1 MSIKQPYSTSLR
13 SVGAYQVSGRPW
25 VSGSIQADSAQTVIH
40 FPNVTRWIAISNT
53 GTAAAKLSFSLAA
66 KDDNNYFEIPGGTTT
81 PRLEVKCVSIY
92 LDGGD
97 NSECLSVMAG
107 LTNIPRDQM
116 YTLAGLEGIDA
127 D

>member
-25 VSGSIQADSAQTVIH
+25 VSGSIQANTTQKVIH

-66 KDDNNYFEIPGGTTT
+66 EDDNNYFEIPGGTTT
-81 PRLEVKCVSIY
+81 PRLEVKCVNIY